1 MTDALSVTSMG
12 QASTALG
19 TAASQHLTAVAG
31 GHSLAEAVLL
41 GALALLGL
49 IGTEHCMTP
58 PFCKI
63 RRQSKA
69 AAHTRRRAGDLSPA
83 AAVDRLD
90 AAKRHGKHYTDFP
103 APCQQKSAFSTKEP
117 HSAAG
122 RRFWARNSVISPT
135 K

>member
-1 MTDALSVTSMG
+1 MRDALSATSMG
-12 QASTALG
+12 QASAALG
-19 TAASQHLTAVAG
+19 AAAGQNLTAVAG

-63 RRQSKA
+63 RRQNKA

-122 RRFWARNSVISPT
+122 RRFWTGNSVISPT